1 MRFLKKKINLKNDF
15 LDELYDSEHESDSRQ
30 ESISS
35 ADTENT
41 ASQNSEASTSPTVLE
56 FPLVAR
62 KPRQKPTCPEGNSK
76 NIIKNYGKAL
86 CSFASSDL
94 AEPYVKSVVEKRGF
108 YYIKPEAFMQFMGTK
123 KSQINSIESIRGLLV
138 IDYNDDEISR
148 AYKIIFQEVSVIF
161 LKYFSVNWIFGGKI
175 VHKQAH
181 MKFRFKM
188 LRRIQDPVHF
198 TYLRT
203 TIKV

>member
-15 LDELYDSEHESDSRQ
+15 LDELYDSEPEFETKQ
-30 ESISS
+30 ESMSSTDSENNCSQNTEASVSS
-35 ADTENT
+35 AV
-41 ASQNSEASTSPTVLE
+41 QE
-56 FPLVAR
+56 FPLLSR

-94 AEPYVKSVVEKRGF
+94 AEPYVRSVIEKKG
-108 YYIKPEAFMQFMGTK
+108 YSHISSQAFMQLMGTK

-138 IDYNDDEISR
+138 IESNDDEISR
-148 AYKIIFQEVSVIF
+148 AYKTIFQEVSIIF

-188 LRRIQDPVHF
+188 LRRIQDPIHF

-203 TIKV
+203 SMK